1 MRPEEVETF
10 AGAHKPLNFPLHS
23 DEKPCPWAATV
34 LLKLR
39 LTPGDTVWEG
49 RARNPEG
56 FSKAFIFLV
65 KKFFLKI
72 TFLLYKKV
80 VI

>member
-1 MRPEEVETF
+1 M
-10 AGAHKPLNFPLHS
+10 PLGSHS
-23 DEKPCPWAATV
+23 LNLRSKNA
-34 LLKLR
+34 LKLR

-65 KKFFLKI
+65 KKNFFEKHFSLI
-72 TFLLYKKV
+72 
-80 VI
+80 